1 MKRSEKMRLA
11 REEKKGRFIAMVIIF
26 VCLTAVFVF
35 TLAKNQLIDGKTE
48 TASNTASVETTE
60 VKATRGQIF
69 DRNGNV
75 IVGNRQGND
84 VVFNAAEFPE
94 YSKQEERNKL
104 IKSLIDLFETNNV
117 EWNDDM
123 PIVLDA
129 NGNYQFSPDRE
140 KDIATMKSRDI
151 LRLNK
156 YATADDC
163 MNELIERYKL
173 EGYSKSDA
181 RKIASVCYEMK
192 INNFNSANP
201 YTFATDV
208 SDLVASVIK
217 ENSVFYKGVDV
228 QIVNYREY
236 PDGTLAPH
244 IIGVT
249 GVISA
254 EEYAELKNDGYGMDD
269 IVGKTGIEQLYEK
282 QLKGKNG
289 KKIVTTAL
297 DGTQTVVTEG
307 LENGDNVFLTLDA
320 GLQKVTQDAL
330 ADKINSLDS
339 ANKGG
344 GAAVVMN
351 CKTGEVLAIATY
363 PSYDLNSYYKDYDK
377 LVKDANSPLFNRAL
391 LSTYAPGST
400 AKVST
405 AIGILE
411 EGVADEN
418 STIECTGTY
427 KYGLVCNNNPDKTT
441 IDIRTAIQDSCNIY
455 FYHFGGELLG
465 IEKMNIY
472 REMLGLGQPTGIEL
486 YENTGVLD
494 SPSYRASLGQKWQ
507 TGFSL
512 QSAIGQAGNLFTPL
526 QLCNYV
532 STIANGGTRYSAHL
546 IKSVYSA
553 DNSTLI
559 EEKKPEVVCETGFK
573 KENVQIIK
581 EGMRRV
587 ATVTLKG
594 SFDDSVVEV
603 ACKTGT
609 STLEKT
615 INGKKGIY
623 TNGFLITF
631 APYDDPEICVAIAVE
646 GAYSGG
652 SLAPIASSI
661 YNYYYKNT
669 VSIGEDN
676 DVPEE
681 EEDPTEYSEL
691 LR

>member
-1 MKRSEKMRLA
+1 MRFA
-11 REEKKGRFIAMVIIF
+11 REEKKGRFIAMIVIFASLIS
-26 VCLTAVFVF
+26 VFVF
-35 TLAKNQLIDGKTE
+35 TLLKNQVIDGKKD
-48 TASNTASVETTE
+48 TASNTASVESTE
-60 VKATRGQIF
+60 VKALRGQIL

-84 VVFNAAEFPE
+84 VVFLASDFPE
-94 YSKQEERNKL
+94 YSKQEERNKI
-104 IKSLIDLFETNNV
+104 IKSLIDLFEQNKV
-117 EWNDDM
+117 KWNDDM
-123 PIVLDA
+123 PIVMDT
-129 NGNYQFSPDRE
+129 NGNYQFAKDRD
-140 KDIATMKSRDI
+140 KDIETMKSRDI

-163 MNELIERYKL
+163 MNELIDRYKL
-173 EGYSKSDA
+173 QSYSKADA
-181 RKIASVCYEMK
+181 RKIASVCYQMK
-192 INNFNSANP
+192 IGLFNSANP

-208 SDLVASVIK
+208 SDEVASVIK
-217 ENSVFYKGVDV
+217 ENSNFYKGVDV
-228 QIVNYREY
+228 QVVNYREY
-236 PDGTLAPH
+236 ADGTIAPH

-254 EEYAELKNDGYGMDD
+254 EEYAQLKSDGYAMDD
-269 IVGKTGIEQLYEK
+269 IVGKSGIEQLFEK
-282 QLKGKNG
+282 ELKGKNG
-289 KKIVTTAL
+289 TKIVTTAL
-297 DGTQTVVTEG
+297 DGTQTTKTID
-307 LENGDNVFLTLDA
+307 LENGENVVLTIDA
-320 GLQKVTQDAL
+320 ALQKVTQDAL
-330 ADKINSLDS
+330 SEKCKSLSS
-339 ANKGG
+339 ANASG

-351 CKTGEVLAIATY
+351 CKTGEILSIATY
-363 PSYDLNSYYKDYDK
+363 PSYDLNSYYKDYSK
-377 LVKDANSPLFNRAL
+377 LAKDSNSPLFNRAL

-427 KYGLVCNNNPDKTT
+427 KYGLVCNNNPETTT
-441 IDIRTAIQDSCNIY
+441 IDIRTALQDSCNIY

-465 IEKMNIY
+465 IEKMNMY
-472 REMLGLGQPTGIEL
+472 REMLGLGQSTGIEL

-494 SPSYRASLGQKWQ
+494 SPSYRTSIGQTWQ

-532 STIANGGTRYSAHL
+532 ATIANGGTRYSAH
-546 IKSVYSA
+546 IVKSVLSS
-553 DNSTLI
+553 DNSTVI
-559 EEKKPEVVCETGFK
+559 MEKEPEVVCETGFK
-573 KENVQIIK
+573 KKNIQIIK

-587 ATVTLKG
+587 ATVTLEG
-594 SFDDSVVEV
+594 SFDDTIVDV

-609 STLEKT
+609 STVEKT
-615 INGKKGIY
+615 INGQKGIY

-631 APYDDPEICVAIAVE
+631 APYDDPEIAVAVAVE

-652 SLAPIASSI
+652 SLAPVASSI
-661 YNYYYKNT
+661 YNYYYKNKTT
-669 VSIGEDN
+669 VSDN
-676 DVPEE
+676 N
-681 EEDPTEYSEL
+681 SENYDDTDNSTNTDL

>member
-1 MKRSEKMRLA
+1 MRLA
-11 REEKKGRFIAMVIIF
+11 REEKKGRFVAMVIIF

-35 TLAKNQLIDGKTE
+35 TLAKNQIIDGKTE

-94 YSKQEERNKL
+94 YSEQEERNKL
-104 IKSLIDLFETNNV
+104 IKSLIDLFEKNNV

-129 NGNYQFSPDRE
+129 NGNYQFAPDRE

-151 LRLNK
+151 LRMNK

-173 EGYSKSDA
+173 ESYSKSDA

-228 QIVNYREY
+228 QIANYREY
-236 PDGTLAPH
+236 TDGTLAPH

-307 LENGDNVFLTLDA
+307 LENGDNVFLTIDA

-351 CKTGEVLAIATY
+351 CKTGEILAIATY
-363 PSYDLNSYYKDYDK
+363 PSYDLNTYYDDYDK
-377 LVKDANSPLFNRAL
+377 LAKDANSPLYNRAL

-441 IDIRTAIQDSCNIY
+441 IDMRTAIQDSCNIY

-532 STIANGGTRYSAHL
+532 STIANGGTRYSAHI

-573 KENVQIIK
+573 KKNVQIIK

-587 ATVTLKG
+587 ATVTLEGK
-594 SFDDSVVEV
+594 FDDSVVEV

-609 STLEKT
+609 STVEKT

-631 APYDDPEICVAIAVE
+631 APYDDPEICVALAVE

-661 YNYYYKNT
+661 YNYYYNNQ

-681 EEDPTEYSEL
+681 EEEPTEYSEL

>member
-1 MKRSEKMRLA
+1 MRLA

-129 NGNYQFSPDRE
+129 NGNYQFAEDRE

-163 MNELIERYKL
+163 MNELIDRYKL

-236 PDGTLAPH
+236 TDGTLAPH

-307 LENGDNVFLTLDA
+307 LENGDNVFLTIDA

-351 CKTGEVLAIATY
+351 CKTGEILAIATY
-363 PSYDLNSYYKDYDK
+363 PSYDLNTYYDDYDK
-377 LVKDANSPLFNRAL
+377 LAKDANSPLYNRAL

-441 IDIRTAIQDSCNIY
+441 IDMRTAIQDSCNIY

-532 STIANGGTRYSAHL
+532 STIANGGTRYSAHI

-573 KENVQIIK
+573 KKNVQIIK

-587 ATVTLKG
+587 ATVTLEGK
-594 SFDDSVVEV
+594 FDDSVVEV

-609 STLEKT
+609 STVEKT

-631 APYDDPEICVAIAVE
+631 APYDDPEICVALAVE

-661 YNYYYKNT
+661 YNYYYNNQ

-681 EEDPTEYSEL
+681 EEEPTEYSEL

>member
-1 MKRSEKMRLA
+1 MRFA
-11 REEKKGRFIAMVIIF
+11 REEKKGRFIAMIVIFASLIS
-26 VCLTAVFVF
+26 VFVF
-35 TLAKNQLIDGKTE
+35 TLLKNQVIDGKKD
-48 TASNTASVETTE
+48 TASNTASVESTE
-60 VKATRGQIF
+60 VKALRGQIL

-84 VVFNAAEFPE
+84 VVFLASDFPE
-94 YSKQEERNKL
+94 YSKQEERNKI
-104 IKSLIDLFETNNV
+104 IKSLIDLFEQNKV
-117 EWNDDM
+117 KWNDDM
-123 PIVLDA
+123 PIVMDS
-129 NGNYQFSPDRE
+129 NGNYQFAKDRD
-140 KDIATMKSRDI
+140 KDIETMKSRDI

-163 MNELIERYKL
+163 MNELIDKYKL
-173 EGYSKSDA
+173 QSYSKADA
-181 RKIASVCYEMK
+181 RKIASVCYQMK
-192 INNFNSANP
+192 IGLFNSANP

-208 SDLVASVIK
+208 SDEVASVIK
-217 ENSVFYKGVDV
+217 ENSNFYKGVDV
-228 QIVNYREY
+228 QVVNYREY
-236 PDGTLAPH
+236 ADGTIAPH

-254 EEYAELKNDGYGMDD
+254 EEYAQLKSDGYAMDD
-269 IVGKTGIEQLYEK
+269 IVGKSGIEQLFEK
-282 QLKGKNG
+282 ELKGKNG
-289 KKIVTTAL
+289 TKIVTTAL
-297 DGTQTVVTEG
+297 DGTQTTKTVD
-307 LENGDNVFLTLDA
+307 LENGENVVLTIDA
-320 GLQKVTQDAL
+320 ALQKVTQDAL
-330 ADKINSLDS
+330 AEKCKSLSS
-339 ANKGG
+339 ANASG

-351 CKTGEVLAIATY
+351 CKTGEILSIATY
-363 PSYDLNSYYKDYDK
+363 PSYDLNSYYKDYSK
-377 LVKDANSPLFNRAL
+377 LAKDSNSPLFNRAL

-427 KYGLVCNNNPDKTT
+427 KYGLVCNNNPETTT
-441 IDIRTAIQDSCNIY
+441 IDMRTALQDSCNIY

-465 IEKMNIY
+465 IEKMNMY

-494 SPSYRASLGQKWQ
+494 SPSYRASIGQTWQ

-532 STIANGGTRYSAHL
+532 ATIANGGTRYSAH
-546 IKSVYSA
+546 IVKSVLSS
-553 DNSTLI
+553 DNSTVI
-559 EEKKPEVVCETGFK
+559 MEKEPEVVCETGFK
-573 KENVQIIK
+573 KKNIQIIK

-587 ATVTLKG
+587 ATVTLAG
-594 SFDDSVVEV
+594 SFDDTIVDV

-609 STLEKT
+609 STVEKT
-615 INGKKGIY
+615 INGQKGIY

-631 APYDDPEICVAIAVE
+631 APYDDPEIAVAVAVE

-652 SLAPIASSI
+652 SLAPVASSI
-661 YNYYYKNT
+661 YNYYYKNKTT
-669 VSIGEDN
+669 VSDN
-676 DVPEE
+676 N
-681 EEDPTEYSEL
+681 SESYDDTDNSTNTDL

>member
-1 MKRSEKMRLA
+1 MRLA

-84 VVFNAAEFPE
+84 VVFNAAEFPA

-104 IKSLIDLFETNNV
+104 IKSLIDLFETNKV

-129 NGNYQFSPDRE
+129 NGNYQFAPDRE

-163 MNELIERYKL
+163 MNELVERYKL

-236 PDGTLAPH
+236 TDGTLAPH

-297 DGTQTVVTEG
+297 DGTQTIVTEG

-427 KYGLVCNNNPDKTT
+427 KYGLVCNNNPDTTT

-587 ATVTLKG
+587 ATVTLNGK
-594 SFDDSVVEV
+594 FDDSVVEV

-631 APYDDPEICVAIAVE
+631 APYDDPEICVALAVE

-652 SLAPIASSI
+652 SLAPIAFSI
-661 YNYYYKNT
+661 YNYYYKNKI
-669 VSIGEDN
+669 SIGEDN

>member
-1 MKRSEKMRLA
+1 MRLA
-11 REEKKGRFIAMVIIF
+11 REEKKGRFVAMVIIF

-35 TLAKNQLIDGKTE
+35 TLAKNQIIDGKTE

-94 YSKQEERNKL
+94 YSEQEERNKL
-104 IKSLIDLFETNNV
+104 IKSLIDLFEKNNV

-129 NGNYQFSPDRE
+129 NGNYQFAPDRE

-173 EGYSKSDA
+173 ESYSKSDA

-228 QIVNYREY
+228 QIANYREY
-236 PDGTLAPH
+236 TDGTLAPH

-307 LENGDNVFLTLDA
+307 LENGDNVFLTIDA

-351 CKTGEVLAIATY
+351 CKTGEILAIATY
-363 PSYDLNSYYKDYDK
+363 PSYDLNTYYDDYDK
-377 LVKDANSPLFNRAL
+377 LAKDANSPLYNRAL

-441 IDIRTAIQDSCNIY
+441 IDMRTAIQDSCNIY

-532 STIANGGTRYSAHL
+532 STIANGGTRYSAHI

-573 KENVQIIK
+573 KKNVQIIK

-587 ATVTLKG
+587 ATVTLEGK
-594 SFDDSVVEV
+594 FDDSVVEV

-609 STLEKT
+609 STVEKT

-623 TNGFLITF
+623 SNGFLITF
-631 APYDDPEICVAIAVE
+631 APYDDPEICVALAVE

-661 YNYYYKNT
+661 YNYYYNNQ

-681 EEDPTEYSEL
+681 EEEPTEYSEL

>member
-1 MKRSEKMRLA
+1 MKKLRLA
-11 REEKKGRFIAMVIIF
+11 REEKKGRFIAMVVIF
-26 VCLTAVFVF
+26 DCLTAVFVF
-35 TLAKNQLIDGKTE
+35 TLAKNQIIDGKTE
-48 TASNTASVETTE
+48 TASNTASVETSE

-94 YSKQEERNKL
+94 YSEQEERNKL
-104 IKSLIDLFETNNV
+104 IKSLIDLFETNKV

-217 ENSVFYKGVDV
+217 ENSGFYKGVDV

-236 PDGTLAPH
+236 TDGTLAPH

-289 KKIVTTAL
+289 KKIVTPAL
-297 DGTQTVVTEG
+297 DGTQTIVTEG

-363 PSYDLNSYYKDYDK
+363 PSYDQNSYYKDYDK

-418 STIECTGTY
+418 STLECTGTY

-581 EGMRRV
+581 
-587 ATVTLKG
+587 
-594 SFDDSVVEV
+594 
-603 ACKTGT
+603 
-609 STLEKT
+609 
-615 INGKKGIY
+615 
-623 TNGFLITF
+623 
-631 APYDDPEICVAIAVE
+631 
-646 GAYSGG
+646 
-652 SLAPIASSI
+652 
-661 YNYYYKNT
+661 
-669 VSIGEDN
+669 
-676 DVPEE
+676 
-681 EEDPTEYSEL
+681 
-691 LR
+691 

>member
-1 MKRSEKMRLA
+1 MRLA
-11 REEKKGRFIAMVIIF
+11 REEKKGRFVAMVIIF

-35 TLAKNQLIDGKTE
+35 TLAKNQIIDGKTE

-94 YSKQEERNKL
+94 YSEQEERNKL
-104 IKSLIDLFETNNV
+104 IKSLIDLFEKNNV

-129 NGNYQFSPDRE
+129 NGNYQFAPDRE

-173 EGYSKSDA
+173 ESYSKSDA

-228 QIVNYREY
+228 QIANYREY
-236 PDGTLAPH
+236 TDGTLAPH

-307 LENGDNVFLTLDA
+307 LENGDNVFLTIDA

-351 CKTGEVLAIATY
+351 CKTGEILAIATY
-363 PSYDLNSYYKDYDK
+363 PSYDLNTYYDDYDK
-377 LVKDANSPLFNRAL
+377 LAKDANSPLYNRAL

-441 IDIRTAIQDSCNIY
+441 IDMRTAIQDSCNIY

-532 STIANGGTRYSAHL
+532 STIANGGTRYSAHI

-573 KENVQIIK
+573 KKNVQIIK

-603 ACKTGT
+603 ACKAGT

-623 TNGFLITF
+623 SNGFLITF
-631 APYDDPEICVAIAVE
+631 APYDDPEICVALAVE

-661 YNYYYKNT
+661 YNYYYNNQ

-681 EEDPTEYSEL
+681 EEEPTEYSEL

>member
-1 MKRSEKMRLA
+1 MRLA
-11 REEKKGRFIAMVIIF
+11 REEKKGRFVAMVIIF

-35 TLAKNQLIDGKTE
+35 TLAKNQIIDGKTE

-94 YSKQEERNKL
+94 YSEQEERNKL
-104 IKSLIDLFETNNV
+104 IKSLIDLFEKNNV

-129 NGNYQFSPDRE
+129 NGNYQFAPDRE

-173 EGYSKSDA
+173 ESYSKSDA

-228 QIVNYREY
+228 QIANYREY
-236 PDGTLAPH
+236 TDGTLAPH

-307 LENGDNVFLTLDA
+307 LENGDNVFLTIDA

-351 CKTGEVLAIATY
+351 CKTGEILAIATY
-363 PSYDLNSYYKDYDK
+363 PSYDLNTYYDDYDK
-377 LVKDANSPLFNRAL
+377 LAKDANSPLYNRAL

-441 IDIRTAIQDSCNIY
+441 IDMRTAIQDSCNIY

-465 IEKMNIY
+465 IEKMNMY

-494 SPSYRASLGQKWQ
+494 SPSYRASIGQKWQ

-532 STIANGGTRYSAHL
+532 STIANGGTRYSAHI

-573 KENVQIIK
+573 KKNVQIIK

-587 ATVTLKG
+587 ATVTLEGK
-594 SFDDSVVEV
+594 FDDSVVEV

-609 STLEKT
+609 STVEKT

-623 TNGFLITF
+623 SNGFLITF
-631 APYDDPEICVAIAVE
+631 APYDDPEICVALAVE

-661 YNYYYKNT
+661 YNYYYNNQ

-681 EEDPTEYSEL
+681 EEEPTEYSEL

>member
-1 MKRSEKMRLA
+1 MRLA
-11 REEKKGRFIAMVIIF
+11 REEKKGRFFAMVIIF

-35 TLAKNQLIDGKTE
+35 TLAKNQIIDGKTE

-94 YSKQEERNKL
+94 YSEQEERNKL
-104 IKSLIDLFETNNV
+104 IKSLIDLFEKNNV

-129 NGNYQFSPDRE
+129 NGNYQFAPDRE

-173 EGYSKSDA
+173 ESYSKSDA

-228 QIVNYREY
+228 QIANYREY
-236 PDGTLAPH
+236 TDGTLAPH
-244 IIGVT
+244 IVGVT

-307 LENGDNVFLTLDA
+307 LENGDNVFLTIDA

-351 CKTGEVLAIATY
+351 CKTGEILAIATY
-363 PSYDLNSYYKDYDK
+363 PSYDLNTYYDDYDK
-377 LVKDANSPLFNRAL
+377 LAKDANSPLYNRAL

-441 IDIRTAIQDSCNIY
+441 IDMRTAIQDSCNIY

-532 STIANGGTRYSAHL
+532 STIANGGTRYSAHI

-573 KENVQIIK
+573 KKNVQIIK

-587 ATVTLKG
+587 ATVTLEGK
-594 SFDDSVVEV
+594 FDDSVVEV

-609 STLEKT
+609 STVEKT

-631 APYDDPEICVAIAVE
+631 APYDDPEICVALAVE

-661 YNYYYKNT
+661 YNYYYNNQ

-681 EEDPTEYSEL
+681 EEEPTEYSEL

>member
-1 MKRSEKMRLA
+1 M
-11 REEKKGRFIAMVIIF
+11 IVIF
-26 VCLTAVFVF
+26 FCLIAVFVF
-35 TLAKNQLIDGKTE
+35 TLAKNQLINAKKE
-48 TASNTASVETTE
+48 ISSNTASVESTE

-94 YSKQEERNKL
+94 FSKQEERNKL
-104 IKSLIDLFETNNV
+104 IKSLIDLFEKNNV
-117 EWNDDM
+117 KWNDDM
-123 PIVLDA
+123 PIVIDS
-129 NGNYQFSPDRE
+129 NGNYQFTADRD
-140 KDIATMKSRDI
+140 KDIKTMKSRDI

-163 MNELIERYKL
+163 MRELIERYKL
-173 EGYSKSDA
+173 ESYSKADA

-217 ENSVFYKGVDV
+217 ENSSFYKGVDV
-228 QIVNYREY
+228 QVVNYREY
-236 PDGTLAPH
+236 TDGTLAPH

-254 EEYAELKNDGYGMDD
+254 EEYAQLKNDGYDMDD

-282 QLKGKNG
+282 QLKGNNG
-289 KKIVTTAL
+289 KKIVTTSL
-297 DGTQTVVTEG
+297 DGKQTTVTEG
-307 LENGDNVFLTLDA
+307 LENGENVFLTLDA

-330 ADKINSLDS
+330 AAKINSLDS
-339 ANKGG
+339 VNKGG

-351 CKTGEVLAIATY
+351 CKTGEILACATY
-363 PSYDLNSYYKDYDK
+363 PSYDLKTYYKDYSK
-377 LVKDANSPLFNRAL
+377 LAKDANSPLYNRAL

-411 EGVADEN
+411 EGVANEN

-427 KYGLVCNNNPDKTT
+427 KYGLVCNNNPETTT

-465 IEKMNIY
+465 IEKMNMY

-486 YENTGVLD
+486 EENTGVLD
-494 SPSYRASLGQKWQ
+494 SPSYRASIGQRWE

-532 STIANGGTRYSAHL
+532 STIANGGTRYSAH
-546 IKSVYSA
+546 IVKAIYSS
-553 DNSTLI
+553 DNSTVI

-573 KENVQIIK
+573 KKNIQIIK

-587 ATVTLKG
+587 ATVTLEG
-594 SFDDSVVEV
+594 SFDDTIVPV

-615 INGKKGIY
+615 INGKTGIY

-631 APYDDPEICVAIAVE
+631 APYDDPEICVSVAVE

-652 SLAPIASSI
+652 SLAPIASSV
-661 YNYYYKNT
+661 YNYYYKNMTT
-669 VSIGEDN
+669 VDGNSDEQ
-676 DVPEE
+676 EE
-681 EEDPTEYSEL
+681 NNTNEYSDL

>member
-1 MKRSEKMRLA
+1 MRLA

-104 IKSLIDLFETNNV
+104 IKSLIDLFETNKV

-129 NGNYQFSPDRE
+129 NGNYQFAEDRE
-140 KDIATMKSRDI
+140 KDIETMKSRDI

-163 MNELIERYKL
+163 MNELIDRYKL

-217 ENSVFYKGVDV
+217 ENSGFYKGVDV

-236 PDGTLAPH
+236 TDGTLAPH

-297 DGTQTVVTEG
+297 DGTQTIVTEG

-587 ATVTLKG
+587 ATVTLNGK
-594 SFDDSVVEV
+594 FDDSVVEV

-631 APYDDPEICVAIAVE
+631 APYDDPEICVALAVE

>member
-1 MKRSEKMRLA
+1 MRLA
-11 REEKKGRFIAMVIIF
+11 REEKKGRFVAMVIIF

-35 TLAKNQLIDGKTE
+35 TLAKNQIIDGKTE

-94 YSKQEERNKL
+94 YSEQEERNKL
-104 IKSLIDLFETNNV
+104 IKSLIDLFEKNNV

-129 NGNYQFSPDRE
+129 NGNYQFAPDRE

-173 EGYSKSDA
+173 ESYSKSDA

-228 QIVNYREY
+228 QIANYREY
-236 PDGTLAPH
+236 TDGTLAPH

-307 LENGDNVFLTLDA
+307 LENGDNVFLTIDA

-351 CKTGEVLAIATY
+351 CKTGEILAIATY
-363 PSYDLNSYYKDYDK
+363 PSYDLNTYYDDYDK
-377 LVKDANSPLFNRAL
+377 LAKDANSPLYNRAL

-441 IDIRTAIQDSCNIY
+441 IDMRTAIQDSCNIY

-512 QSAIGQAGNLFTPL
+512 QSAIGQAGTLFTPL

-532 STIANGGTRYSAHL
+532 STIANGGTRYSAHI

-573 KENVQIIK
+573 KKNVQIIK

-587 ATVTLKG
+587 ATVTLEGK
-594 SFDDSVVEV
+594 FDDSVVEV

-609 STLEKT
+609 STVEKT

-623 TNGFLITF
+623 SNGFLITF
-631 APYDDPEICVAIAVE
+631 APYDDPEICVALAVE

-661 YNYYYKNT
+661 YNYYYNNQ

-681 EEDPTEYSEL
+681 EEEPTEYSEL

>member
-1 MKRSEKMRLA
+1 MRLA
-11 REEKKGRFIAMVIIF
+11 REEKKGRFVAMVIIF

-35 TLAKNQLIDGKTE
+35 TLAKNQIIDGKTE

-94 YSKQEERNKL
+94 YSEQEERNKL
-104 IKSLIDLFETNNV
+104 IKSLIDLFEKNNV

-129 NGNYQFSPDRE
+129 NGNYQFAPDRE

-156 YATADDC
+156 YASADDC

-173 EGYSKSDA
+173 ESYSKSDA

-228 QIVNYREY
+228 QIANYREY
-236 PDGTLAPH
+236 TDGTLAPH

-307 LENGDNVFLTLDA
+307 LENGDNVFLTIDA

-351 CKTGEVLAIATY
+351 CKTGEILAIATY
-363 PSYDLNSYYKDYDK
+363 PSYDLNTYYDDYDK
-377 LVKDANSPLFNRAL
+377 LAKDANSPLYNRAL

-441 IDIRTAIQDSCNIY
+441 IDMRTAIQDSCNIY

-532 STIANGGTRYSAHL
+532 STIANGGTRYSAHI

-573 KENVQIIK
+573 KKNVQIIK

-587 ATVTLKG
+587 ATVTLEGK
-594 SFDDSVVEV
+594 FDDSVVEV

-609 STLEKT
+609 STVEKT

-623 TNGFLITF
+623 SNGFLITF
-631 APYDDPEICVAIAVE
+631 APYDDPEICVALAVE

-661 YNYYYKNT
+661 YNYYYNNQ

-681 EEDPTEYSEL
+681 EEEPTEYSEL

>member
-1 MKRSEKMRLA
+1 MRLA
-11 REEKKGRFIAMVIIF
+11 REEKKGRFVAMVIIF

-35 TLAKNQLIDGKTE
+35 TLAKNQIIDGKTE

-94 YSKQEERNKL
+94 YSEQEERNKL
-104 IKSLIDLFETNNV
+104 IKSLIDLFEKNNV

-129 NGNYQFSPDRE
+129 NGNYQFAPDRE

-173 EGYSKSDA
+173 ESYSKSDA

-228 QIVNYREY
+228 QIANYREY
-236 PDGTLAPH
+236 TDGTLAPH

-307 LENGDNVFLTLDA
+307 LENGDNVFLTIDA

-351 CKTGEVLAIATY
+351 CKTGEILAIATY
-363 PSYDLNSYYKDYDK
+363 PSYDLNTYYDDYDK
-377 LVKDANSPLFNRAL
+377 LAKDANSPLYNRAL

-441 IDIRTAIQDSCNIY
+441 IDMRTAIQDSCNIY

-532 STIANGGTRYSAHL
+532 STIANGGTRYSAHI

-573 KENVQIIK
+573 KKNVQIIK

-587 ATVTLKG
+587 ATVTLEGK
-594 SFDDSVVEV
+594 FDDSVVEV

-609 STLEKT
+609 STVEKT

-631 APYDDPEICVAIAVE
+631 APYDDPEICVALAVE

-661 YNYYYKNT
+661 YNYYYNNQ

-681 EEDPTEYSEL
+681 EEEPTEYSEL

>member
-1 MKRSEKMRLA
+1 MRLA
-11 REEKKGRFIAMVIIF
+11 REEKKGRFFAMVIIF

-35 TLAKNQLIDGKTE
+35 TLAKNQIIDGKTE

-94 YSKQEERNKL
+94 YSEQEERNKL
-104 IKSLIDLFETNNV
+104 IKSLIDLFEKNNV

-129 NGNYQFSPDRE
+129 NGNYQFAPDRE

-173 EGYSKSDA
+173 ESYSKSDA

-228 QIVNYREY
+228 QIANYREY
-236 PDGTLAPH
+236 TDGTLAPH

-307 LENGDNVFLTLDA
+307 LENGDNVFLTIDA

-351 CKTGEVLAIATY
+351 CKTGEILAIATY
-363 PSYDLNSYYKDYDK
+363 PSYDLNTYYDDYDK
-377 LVKDANSPLFNRAL
+377 LAKDANSPLYNRAL

-441 IDIRTAIQDSCNIY
+441 IDMRTAIQDSCNIY

-532 STIANGGTRYSAHL
+532 STIANGGTRYSAHI

-573 KENVQIIK
+573 KKNVQIIK

-587 ATVTLKG
+587 ATVTLEGK
-594 SFDDSVVEV
+594 FDDSVVEV

-609 STLEKT
+609 STVEKT

-631 APYDDPEICVAIAVE
+631 APYDDPEICVALAVE

-661 YNYYYKNT
+661 YNYYYNNQ

-681 EEDPTEYSEL
+681 EEEPTEYSEL

>member
-1 MKRSEKMRLA
+1 MKKLRLA
-11 REEKKGRFIAMVIIF
+11 REEKKGRFIAMVVIF

-35 TLAKNQLIDGKTE
+35 TLAKNQIIDGKTE

-117 EWNDDM
+117 EWNADM

-129 NGNYQFSPDRE
+129 NGNYQFAEDRE

-236 PDGTLAPH
+236 TDGTLAPH

-297 DGTQTVVTEG
+297 DGTQTIVTEG

-377 LVKDANSPLFNRAL
+377 LVKDAILLFLTVRF
-391 LSTYAPGST
+391 SAPMRPARPPRSRPQS
-400 AKVST
+400 VSLRRELRT
-405 AIGILE
+405 
-411 EGVADEN
+411 
-418 STIECTGTY
+418 
-427 KYGLVCNNNPDKTT
+427 KTQ
-441 IDIRTAIQDSCNIY
+441 RSSV
-455 FYHFGGELLG
+455 
-465 IEKMNIY
+465 
-472 REMLGLGQPTGIEL
+472 REHT
-486 YENTGVLD
+486 
-494 SPSYRASLGQKWQ
+494 
-507 TGFSL
+507 
-512 QSAIGQAGNLFTPL
+512 
-526 QLCNYV
+526 
-532 STIANGGTRYSAHL
+532 
-546 IKSVYSA
+546 
-553 DNSTLI
+553 
-559 EEKKPEVVCETGFK
+559 
-573 KENVQIIK
+573 
-581 EGMRRV
+581 
-587 ATVTLKG
+587 
-594 SFDDSVVEV
+594 
-603 ACKTGT
+603 
-609 STLEKT
+609 
-615 INGKKGIY
+615 
-623 TNGFLITF
+623 
-631 APYDDPEICVAIAVE
+631 
-646 GAYSGG
+646 
-652 SLAPIASSI
+652 
-661 YNYYYKNT
+661 NT
-669 VSIGEDN
+669 VLSATTT
-676 DVPEE
+676 
-681 EEDPTEYSEL
+681 PTKPP
-691 LR
+691 

>member
-1 MKRSEKMRLA
+1 M
-11 REEKKGRFIAMVIIF
+11 IVIFASLIS
-26 VCLTAVFVF
+26 VFVF
-35 TLAKNQLIDGKTE
+35 TLLKNQVIDGKKD
-48 TASNTASVETTE
+48 TASNTASVESTE
-60 VKATRGQIF
+60 VKALRGQIL

-84 VVFNAAEFPE
+84 VVFLASDFPE
-94 YSKQEERNKL
+94 YSKQEERNKI
-104 IKSLIDLFETNNV
+104 IKSLIDLFEQNKV
-117 EWNDDM
+117 KWNDDM
-123 PIVLDA
+123 PIVMDT
-129 NGNYQFSPDRE
+129 NGNYQFAKDRD
-140 KDIATMKSRDI
+140 KDIETMKSRDI

-163 MNELIERYKL
+163 MNELIDRYKL
-173 EGYSKSDA
+173 QSYSKADA
-181 RKIASVCYEMK
+181 RKIASVCYQMK
-192 INNFNSANP
+192 IGLFNSANP

-208 SDLVASVIK
+208 SDEVASVIK
-217 ENSVFYKGVDV
+217 ENSNFYKGVDV
-228 QIVNYREY
+228 QVVNYREY
-236 PDGTLAPH
+236 ADGTIAPH

-254 EEYAELKNDGYGMDD
+254 EEYAQLKSDGYAMDD
-269 IVGKTGIEQLYEK
+269 IVGKSGIEQLFEK
-282 QLKGKNG
+282 ELKGKNG
-289 KKIVTTAL
+289 TKIVTTAL
-297 DGTQTVVTEG
+297 DGTQTTKTID
-307 LENGDNVFLTLDA
+307 LENGENVVLTIDA
-320 GLQKVTQDAL
+320 ALQKVTQDAL
-330 ADKINSLDS
+330 SEKCKSLSS
-339 ANKGG
+339 ANASG

-351 CKTGEVLAIATY
+351 CKTGEILSIATY
-363 PSYDLNSYYKDYDK
+363 PSYDLNSYYKDYSK
-377 LVKDANSPLFNRAL
+377 LAKDSNSPLFNRAL

-427 KYGLVCNNNPDKTT
+427 KYGLVCNNNPETTT
-441 IDIRTAIQDSCNIY
+441 IDIRTALQDSCNIY

-465 IEKMNIY
+465 IEKMNMY
-472 REMLGLGQPTGIEL
+472 REMLGLGQSTGIEL

-494 SPSYRASLGQKWQ
+494 SPSYRTSIGQTWQ

-532 STIANGGTRYSAHL
+532 ATIANGGTRYSAH
-546 IKSVYSA
+546 IVKSVLSS
-553 DNSTLI
+553 DNSTVI
-559 EEKKPEVVCETGFK
+559 MEKEPEVVCETGFK
-573 KENVQIIK
+573 KKNIQIIK

-587 ATVTLKG
+587 ATVTLEG
-594 SFDDSVVEV
+594 SFDDTIVDV

-609 STLEKT
+609 STVEKT
-615 INGKKGIY
+615 INGQKGIY

-631 APYDDPEICVAIAVE
+631 APYDDPEIAVAVAVE

-652 SLAPIASSI
+652 SLAPVASSI
-661 YNYYYKNT
+661 YNYYYKNKTT
-669 VSIGEDN
+669 VSDN
-676 DVPEE
+676 N
-681 EEDPTEYSEL
+681 SENYDDTDNSTNTDL

>member
-1 MKRSEKMRLA
+1 MRFA
-11 REEKKGRFIAMVIIF
+11 REEKKGRFIAMIVIFASLIS
-26 VCLTAVFVF
+26 VFVF
-35 TLAKNQLIDGKTE
+35 TLLKNQVIDGKKD
-48 TASNTASVETTE
+48 TASNTASVESTE
-60 VKATRGQIF
+60 VKALRGQIL

-84 VVFNAAEFPE
+84 VVFLASDFPE
-94 YSKQEERNKL
+94 YSKHEERNKI
-104 IKSLIDLFETNNV
+104 IKSLIDLFEQNKV
-117 EWNDDM
+117 KWNDDM
-123 PIVLDA
+123 PIVMDT
-129 NGNYQFSPDRE
+129 NGNYQFAKDRD
-140 KDIATMKSRDI
+140 KDIETMKSRDI

-163 MNELIERYKL
+163 MNELIDRYKL
-173 EGYSKSDA
+173 QNYSKADA
-181 RKIASVCYEMK
+181 RKIASVCYQMK
-192 INNFNSANP
+192 IGLFNSANP

-208 SDLVASVIK
+208 SDEVASVIK
-217 ENSVFYKGVDV
+217 ENSNFYKGVDV
-228 QIVNYREY
+228 QVVNYREY
-236 PDGTLAPH
+236 ADGTIAPH

-254 EEYAELKNDGYGMDD
+254 EEYAQLKSDGYAMDD
-269 IVGKTGIEQLYEK
+269 IVGKSGIEQLFEK
-282 QLKGKNG
+282 ELKGKNG
-289 KKIVTTAL
+289 TKIVTTAL
-297 DGTQTVVTEG
+297 DGTQTTKTID
-307 LENGDNVFLTLDA
+307 LENGENVVLTIDA
-320 GLQKVTQDAL
+320 ALQKVTQDAL
-330 ADKINSLDS
+330 AEKCKSLSS
-339 ANKGG
+339 ANASG

-351 CKTGEVLAIATY
+351 CKTGEILSIATY
-363 PSYDLNSYYKDYDK
+363 PSYDLNSYYKDYSK
-377 LVKDANSPLFNRAL
+377 LAKDSNSPLFNRAL

-427 KYGLVCNNNPDKTT
+427 KYGLVCNNNPETTT
-441 IDIRTAIQDSCNIY
+441 IDIRTALQDSCNIY

-465 IEKMNIY
+465 IEKMNMY

-494 SPSYRASLGQKWQ
+494 SPSYRTSIGQTWQ

-532 STIANGGTRYSAHL
+532 ATIANGGTRYSAH
-546 IKSVYSA
+546 IVKSVLSS
-553 DNSTLI
+553 DNSTVI
-559 EEKKPEVVCETGFK
+559 MEKEPEVVCETGFK
-573 KENVQIIK
+573 KKNIQIIK

-587 ATVTLKG
+587 ATVTLEG
-594 SFDDSVVEV
+594 SFDDTIVDV

-609 STLEKT
+609 STVEKT
-615 INGKKGIY
+615 INGQKGIY

-631 APYDDPEICVAIAVE
+631 APYDDPEIAVAVAVE

-652 SLAPIASSI
+652 SLAPVASSI
-661 YNYYYKNT
+661 YNYYYKNKTT
-669 VSIGEDN
+669 VSDN
-676 DVPEE
+676 N
-681 EEDPTEYSEL
+681 SENYDDTDNSTNTDL

>member
-1 MKRSEKMRLA
+1 MRLA
-11 REEKKGRFIAMVIIF
+11 REEKKGRFVAMVIIF

-35 TLAKNQLIDGKTE
+35 TLAKNQIIDGKTE

-94 YSKQEERNKL
+94 YSEQEERNKL
-104 IKSLIDLFETNNV
+104 IKSLIDIFEKNNV

-129 NGNYQFSPDRE
+129 NGNYQFAPDRE

-173 EGYSKSDA
+173 ESYSKSDA

-228 QIVNYREY
+228 QIANYREY
-236 PDGTLAPH
+236 TDGTLAPH

-307 LENGDNVFLTLDA
+307 LENGDNVFLTIDA

-351 CKTGEVLAIATY
+351 CKTGEILAIATY
-363 PSYDLNSYYKDYDK
+363 PSYDLNTYYDDYDK
-377 LVKDANSPLFNRAL
+377 LAKDANSPLYNRAL

-427 KYGLVCNNNPDKTT
+427 KYGLVCNNNPDITT
-441 IDIRTAIQDSCNIY
+441 IDMRTAIQDSCNIY

-532 STIANGGTRYSAHL
+532 STIANGGTRYSAHI

-573 KENVQIIK
+573 KKNVQIIK

-587 ATVTLKG
+587 ATVTLEGK
-594 SFDDSVVEV
+594 FDDSVVEV

-609 STLEKT
+609 STVEKT

-631 APYDDPEICVAIAVE
+631 APYDDPEICVALAVE

-661 YNYYYKNT
+661 YNYYYNNQ

-681 EEDPTEYSEL
+681 EEEPTEYSEL

>member
-1 MKRSEKMRLA
+1 MRLA

-104 IKSLIDLFETNNV
+104 IKSLIDLFETNKV

-129 NGNYQFSPDRE
+129 NGNYQFAEDRE

-163 MNELIERYKL
+163 MNELIDRYKL

-236 PDGTLAPH
+236 TDGTLAPH

-297 DGTQTVVTEG
+297 DGTQTIVTEG

-587 ATVTLKG
+587 ATVTLNGK
-594 SFDDSVVEV
+594 FDDSVVEV

-631 APYDDPEICVAIAVE
+631 APYDDPEICVALAVE

>member
-1 MKRSEKMRLA
+1 MRLA

-84 VVFNAAEFPE
+84 VVFNAAEFPA

-123 PIVLDA
+123 PIILDA
-129 NGNYQFSPDRE
+129 NGNYQFAEDRE
-140 KDIATMKSRDI
+140 KDIETMKSRDI

-173 EGYSKSDA
+173 ESYSKSDA

-217 ENSVFYKGVDV
+217 ENSGFYKGVDV

-236 PDGTLAPH
+236 TDGTLAPH

-254 EEYAELKNDGYGMDD
+254 EEYAEFKNDGYGMDD

-297 DGTQTVVTEG
+297 DGTQTIVTEG
-307 LENGDNVFLTLDA
+307 LENGDNVFLTFDA

-587 ATVTLKG
+587 ATVTLNGK
-594 SFDDSVVEV
+594 FDDSVVEV

-631 APYDDPEICVAIAVE
+631 APYDDPEICVALAVE

>member
-1 MKRSEKMRLA
+1 MRLA
-11 REEKKGRFIAMVIIF
+11 REEKKGRFVAMVIIF

-35 TLAKNQLIDGKTE
+35 TLAKNQIIDGKTE

-94 YSKQEERNKL
+94 YSEQEERNKL
-104 IKSLIDLFETNNV
+104 IKSLIDLFEKNNV

-129 NGNYQFSPDRE
+129 NGNYQFAPDRE
-140 KDIATMKSRDI
+140 NDIATMKSRDI

-173 EGYSKSDA
+173 ESYSKSDA

-228 QIVNYREY
+228 QIANYREY
-236 PDGTLAPH
+236 TDGTLAPH

-307 LENGDNVFLTLDA
+307 LENGDNVFLTIDA

-351 CKTGEVLAIATY
+351 CKTGEILAIATY
-363 PSYDLNSYYKDYDK
+363 PSYDLNTYYDDYDK
-377 LVKDANSPLFNRAL
+377 LAKDANSPLYNRAL

-427 KYGLVCNNNPDKTT
+427 KYGLVCNNNPDITT
-441 IDIRTAIQDSCNIY
+441 IDMRTAIQDSCNIY

-532 STIANGGTRYSAHL
+532 STIANGGTRYSAHI

-573 KENVQIIK
+573 KKNVQIIK

-587 ATVTLKG
+587 ATVTLEGK
-594 SFDDSVVEV
+594 FDDSVVEV

-609 STLEKT
+609 STVEKT

-631 APYDDPEICVAIAVE
+631 APYDDPEICVALDVE

-661 YNYYYKNT
+661 YNYYYNNQ

-681 EEDPTEYSEL
+681 EEEPTEYSEL